1 MSIPRTFKELFS
13 SRAEFKPFSNEQ
25 VSIQKIDKKVY
36 NNAHVKYYYDNYED
50 FIKYNLPSKGREWV
64 GGKLAFNDSML
75 YRPKQLDDYIKKWY
89 IDFYDSK
96 NIKSPFMN
104 EKGSIN
110 KTIEDVIQNSENK
123 KLLPHQK
130 FVGEHFSTS
139 TDFGGGLYYHK
150 LGSGKTLSSIITAE
164 HNKNSYVDMTVSEES
179 DISNSRIRQI
189 NQSTCH
195 IIVIVPMQTMNQ
207 YQNEIIGNISNGVL
221 DSPTGECVL
230 FIDDETDENNYKR
243 MRQYYTG
250 SIGPDNKHISNN
262 IEKLEK
268 LENDFKKNKDEMGKL
283 ELNRDTDDDYIRKLQ
298 KFSEI
303 NANIVKNIKNI
314 KNNVNKNIKYV
325 YTIISHD
332 TFLNRLHKSSKE
344 KANAP
349 DFTLSGRKSFDPSE
363 YLYGRKEDKEM
374 PDPSCFKLDRTLIII
389 DEIHKLISKEGIYY
403 YTLHNF
409 LFSYARSDKG
419 EPAMKVI
426 LMSAT
431 PIYDS
436 PVESGLLL
444 NLIRPR
450 IMFPSQEH
458 KFNSFFI
465 SEENNLKNKLCYQYL
480 ASGYVSFSEGA
491 HPSAFPFRR
500 NIIKTHDL
508 SPIQTRAYTDAIVR
522 DLRKISSKNEK
533 GNEGKDNVSS
543 IKENKPNDDIINSIF
558 TKPRQYSNI
567 VFSDIDDEKEFER
580 SEETGYSGLKNMLT
594 NLKTLSTTKINK
606 TETFDVDT
614 LLTKFSEY
622 SPKFSYIIRKILE
635 SAKNNEGPIFVYSKW
650 VSYGIASIFEVL
662 NMIPGWSMISDSESK
677 MNARHIA
684 EDNKTNNKFKYSI
697 WSSEAF
703 NYINTP
709 AKKIKDTKVYTKNIQ
724 QLFNNEHNKYGD
736 VCKVI
741 FCTVTESINFKYI
754 SQIHITSSW
763 WNLSE
768 IEQAIG
774 RGIRFGSHSNLEK
787 DRQFVDV
794 YLHCS
799 TISGNLSDSVSSDS
813 PNKIKIL
820 ENNNKYNTMTIE
832 QHMFLKSIKKN
843 DINNQFELAL
853 KETAVDNSLN
863 EYGNYVRFE
872 EYIYDDDILKITKS
886 SKVLKKDK
894 YKILYDRNVN
904 KYYIYYKN
912 NLYSLKFEESKIVS
926 NYEVEM
932 VKLDHDKNGNI
943 IKKTDEKSKKFE
955 NVEKVEKY
963 SLKNTNIDV
972 FVTGY
977 EQYRHDIRNTILEKY
992 KIDIDDVNS
1001 YKIYSL
1007 EENGAVKFYILYK
1020 NDYYI
1025 ITIKDS
1031 DKDDLFSNSS
1041 YWPYKNAIVSNKI
1054 DEQIEWKE
1062 YNINK
1067 VNFINDVSSVSIIVK
1082 PNIKNFN
1089 SDTNINKFNFVELM
1103 EYAITNGEE
1112 KEVWEYFEDMAF
1124 KLKLYKTFHKIFKIS
1139 NKSSENLLQN
1149 TIKAFTKDTEH
1160 IVKILK
1166 EDPKMEL
1173 SKKINEILK
1182 KFN

>member
-1 MSIPRTFKELFS
+1 MSIPRTFKELFN
-13 SRAEFKPFSNEQ
+13 SRSEFKPFTNEQ

-36 NNAHVKYYYDNYED
+36 SNAHIKYYYDNYED
-50 FIKYNLPSKGREWV
+50 FIKYNLPTKGREWV

-89 IDFYDSK
+89 IDYYDNQ

-110 KTIEDVIQNSENK
+110 KTIDDIIQNTSEK

-139 TDFGGGLYYHK
+139 TDFGGGLLYHK
-150 LGSGKTLSSIITAE
+150 LGSGKTLTSIITAE
-164 HNKNSYVDMTVSEES
+164 HNKNSYVDMTINEES

-207 YQNEIIGNISNGVL
+207 YQNEIIGSINNGVL

-230 FIDDETDENNYKR
+230 FIDGETDEDNYKR

-250 SIGPDNKHISNN
+250 SIGPDNKHTSNN

-268 LENDFKKNKDEMGKL
+268 LENDFKKNKDDMVKL
-283 ELNRDTDDDYIRKLQ
+283 ELNRDTDDKYIEKLQ
-298 KFSEI
+298 NFSKI

-374 PDPSCFKLDRTLIII
+374 PNPSCFKLNRTLIII

-409 LFSYARSDKG
+409 LFSYARSEKG

-465 SEENNLKNKLCYQYL
+465 SDENNLKNKICYQYL

-508 SPIQTRAYTDAIVR
+508 SPIQTKAYTDAIIR
-522 DLRKISSKNEK
+522 DLRKIEK
-533 GNEGKDNVSS
+533 GSESNDGVSS

-567 VFSDIDDEKEFER
+567 VFSDVDDEKEFER
-580 SEETGYSGLKNMLT
+580 SEETGYTGLKNML
-594 NLKTLSTTKINK
+594 NKLKKSSTTKINK
-606 TETFDVDT
+606 TETFNVDT
-614 LLTKFSEY
+614 LLDKFAEY

-635 SAKNNEGPIFVYSKW
+635 SAEKNEGPIFVYSKW

-662 NMIPGWSMISDSESK
+662 NMVPGWSMISDSESK
-677 MNARHIA
+677 MNAKHIA
-684 EDNKTNNKFKYSI
+684 EDNKTNKKFKYSV

-709 AKKIKDTKVYTKNIQ
+709 VKKIKDTKVYTKNIQ

-799 TISGNLSDSVSSDS
+799 TISGNLSDSISSDS
-813 PNKIKIL
+813 PNKIIML
-820 ENNNKYNTMTIE
+820 EHNNKYNTMTIE

-872 EYIYDDDILKITKS
+872 EYIYDDDILKITKG
-886 SKVLKKDK
+886 SKVLKKDN

-912 NLYSLKFEESKIVS
+912 NLYALKFEESKIVS

-932 VKLDHDKNGNI
+932 KLDEIKEGKNGKRYEASYKDLHSTSI
-943 IKKTDEKSKKFE
+943 
-955 NVEKVEKY
+955 NVC
-963 SLKNTNIDV
+963 IM
-972 FVTGY
+972 GY
-977 EQYRHDIRNTILEKY
+977 EIYRDDIRNKILEKFE
-992 KIDIDDVNS
+992 IDIDDEDS
-1001 YKIYSL
+1001 YQVYLL
-1007 EENGAVKFYILYK
+1007 EKNGAVNFYILYK
-1020 NDYYI
+1020 DDYYSLK
-1025 ITIKDS
+1025 IKDS
-1031 DKDDLFSNSS
+1031 DKDDLFSNSA

-1054 DEQIEWKE
+1054 DEQTEWKE
-1062 YNINK
+1062 CNINN
-1067 VNFINDVSSVSIIVK
+1067 VNFIKDISSISIIVK
-1082 PNIKNFN
+1082 PNINNFN
-1089 SDTNINKFNFVELM
+1089 SDTNINKFNFIELM
-1103 EYAITNGEE
+1103 EYAIANGEE

-1139 NKSSENLLQN
+1139 NKSSESVLSNSV
-1149 TIKAFTKDTEH
+1149 KEFTKNTEH

-1166 EDPKMEL
+1166 EDPKIEL
-1173 SKKINEILK
+1173 SKKLNEILK